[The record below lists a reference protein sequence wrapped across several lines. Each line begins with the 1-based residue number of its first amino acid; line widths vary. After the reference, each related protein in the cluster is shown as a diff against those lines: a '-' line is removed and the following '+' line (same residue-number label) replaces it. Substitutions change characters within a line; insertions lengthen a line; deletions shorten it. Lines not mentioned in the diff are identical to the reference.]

1 MSEVV
6 LATTIPTLRVTKVED
21 VLRTYAALGFSVAWQ
36 HQLSPDAP
44 RLTSVRQGAAE
55 LFLSEH
61 PVAPTGAVVY
71 FITQG
76 LDELVARA
84 SAAGLVPSF
93 GPEDRPWGTREV
105 YYRDHDGNVLR
116 FGETLR
122 RT

>member
-1 MSEVV
+1 MTEVI

-21 VLRTYAALGFSVAWQ
+21 ALRTYAALGFVVAWQ
-36 HQLSPDAP
+36 HQLAPGAP
-44 RLTSVRQGAAE
+44 RLTSIRQGATE
-55 LFLSEH
+55 LFLTEH
-61 PVAPTGAVVY
+61 SVAPTGAVVY
-71 FITQG
+71 FVTQG
-76 LDELVARA
+76 LDALVARA
-84 SAAGLVPSF
+84 SAAGLVPNF